1 MKRYP
6 VIIFLQVFMHALS
19 ILDLDT
25 HPAFNPISAAEDYN
39 TVLAAFLRE
48 YPGCDAAKVDTL
60 RREQYS
66 RLDQPAT
73 DSGATTT
80 YLDYTVFNI
89 FGAPSGTQPLPE
101 LRLSLPLSL
110 SLSRR
115 PMPTAAE
122 RGLGKGTGANP
133 TDERPEPRCRAETA
147 TGVPEERGLR
157 PV

>member
-6 VIIFLQVFMHALS
+6 VIVFLQVFMHALS

-80 YLDYTVFNI
+80 YLDYTGGSLYAEKAQLDAFT
-89 FGAPSGTQPLPE
+89 AL
-101 LRLSLPLSL
+101 LRRSV
-110 SLSRR
+110 
-115 PMPTAAE
+115 
-122 RGLGKGTGANP
+122 LGNPHSINP
-133 TDERPEPRCRAETA
+133 TSQAADALVESAREAIADHFHTQGQYEVC
-147 TGVPEERGLR
+147 TGGSGG
-157 PV
+157 